1 MRGAALNALLRKNKL
16 RDQPPVRQAA
26 LKVMQAQ
33 WKSSRF
39 YYRLPSSFSES
50 GCGEIGL
57 LDYGQAAGFKSG
69 AHFRCRSVCRQSR
82 IV

>member
-1 MRGAALNALLRKNKL
+1 
-16 RDQPPVRQAA
+16 
-26 LKVMQAQ
+26 MQAQ